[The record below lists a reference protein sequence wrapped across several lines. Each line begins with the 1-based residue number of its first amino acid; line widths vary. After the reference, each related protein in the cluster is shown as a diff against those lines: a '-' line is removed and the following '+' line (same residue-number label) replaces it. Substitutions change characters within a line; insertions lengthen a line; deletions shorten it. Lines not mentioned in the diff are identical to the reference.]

1 MHTKTPTHHTGY
13 LIMRGKKNCHIPWA
27 HRPFA
32 MEQLSLAQYC
42 QTYSNLMFKLFSIPH
57 IHSHTS
63 TWTYMIRVFSNL
75 ALLFSFSLLYP
86 FVHELLFHAFAFRLK
101 SRANS
106 FPFSLMHVCL
116 CVCEYMRERERE
128 MSQARSDPLFPSRS
142 FFQQWAHVR
151 IAKPPL
157 SVSVSLCLFLTSRE
171 NRKYTHSLRSVGNNS
186 SFEEP
191 SNY

>member
-116 CVCEYMRERERE
+116 CVCEYVCEYMRERENV
-128 MSQARSDPLFPSRS
+128 PG
-142 FFQQWAHVR
+142 
-151 IAKPPL
+151 
-157 SVSVSLCLFLTSRE
+157 T
-171 NRKYTHSLRSVGNNS
+171 LRSVVSLEILLPTMS
-186 SFEEP
+186 SCA
-191 SNY
+191 NR